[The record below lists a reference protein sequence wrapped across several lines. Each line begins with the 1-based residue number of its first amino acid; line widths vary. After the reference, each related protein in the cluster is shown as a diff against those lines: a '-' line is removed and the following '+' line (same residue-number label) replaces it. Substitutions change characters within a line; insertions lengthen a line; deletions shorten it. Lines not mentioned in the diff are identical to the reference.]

1 MLLRRLARPLLASW
15 FVTEGLDAARRPG
28 AHVAFARPAV
38 DGLLAKTTGIPRPSD
53 GQLRTIIQAHGA
65 ATALAGLALATG
77 KAPRTAALVLAV
89 LTLPIAA
96 ASLPGGK
103 TADAALTPELRRE
116 RRDRF
121 VRSLAFTGAA
131 LLTGVDTEGRP
142 GVSWRLAKARQVA
155 SARTGAAASGAVEHA
170 KAVVSH

>member
-1 MLLRRLARPLLASW
+1 MLLRRIARPLLASW

-38 DGLLAKTTGIPRPSD
+38 DALLEKSSGVPRPSE
-53 GQLRTIIQAHGA
+53 GQLRTIIQVHGA
-65 ATALAGLALATG
+65 ATALAGVALALG
-77 KAPRTAALVLAV
+77 KAPRTAALLLAA

-96 ASLPGGK
+96 ASMPGRKGE
-103 TADAALTPELRRE
+103 ASPEDRHE
-116 RRDRF
+116 RRQRF

-131 LLTGVDTEGRP
+131 LLAGVDTEGRP
-142 GVSWRLAKARQVA
+142 GVSWRISKARQVA

-170 KAVVSH
+170 KAAVSH